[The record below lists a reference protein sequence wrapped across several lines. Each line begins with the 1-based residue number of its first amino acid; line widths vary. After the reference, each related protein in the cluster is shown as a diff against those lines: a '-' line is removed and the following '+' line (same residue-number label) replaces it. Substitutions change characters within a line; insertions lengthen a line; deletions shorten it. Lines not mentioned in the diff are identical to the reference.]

1 MNKFARCHRRRAT
14 DDTAI
19 YCESRNRWNGG
30 GGGERK
36 KEKKEEKNKREKHRG
51 EIFCDLK
58 LKAREGCPVLSAK
71 ESRSRVAESEDGN
84 KLRRLMFGK

>member
-1 MNKFARCHRRRAT
+1 MLDAIDVEPRTIRRYIA
-14 DDTAI
+14 
-19 YCESRNRWNGG
+19 NRVIVGMG